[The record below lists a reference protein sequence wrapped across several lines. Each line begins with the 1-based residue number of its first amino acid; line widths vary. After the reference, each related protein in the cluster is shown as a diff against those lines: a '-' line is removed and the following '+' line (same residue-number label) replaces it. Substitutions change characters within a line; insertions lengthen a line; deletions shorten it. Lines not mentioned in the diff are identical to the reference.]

1 MCWPDCTGVQTDLPI
16 YCFKN
21 KPVDLFSRVEGETI
35 IHLITFTII
44 IDGYQIKRRGSG
56 FVDAQADL
64 HLYYFIFCIL
74 EALFDELWLK
84 NFFEH
89 YRQL

>member
-1 MCWPDCTGVQTDLPI
+1 MG
-16 YCFKN
+16 K
-21 KPVDLFSRVEGETI
+21 LF
-35 IHLITFTII
+35 IHLITFTTI
-44 IDGYQIKRRGSG
+44 IDGYQIKRRGLG

-74 EALFDELWLK
+74 EAVFDVLWLK